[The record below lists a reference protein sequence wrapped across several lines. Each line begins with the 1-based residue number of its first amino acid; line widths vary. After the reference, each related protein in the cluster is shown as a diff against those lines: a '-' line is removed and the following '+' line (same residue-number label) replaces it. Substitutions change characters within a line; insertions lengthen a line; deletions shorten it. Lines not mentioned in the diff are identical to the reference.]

1 MEEERMVT
9 LVCLQSNALAEELQR
24 MLAET
29 GITAYLRNEYTN
41 RIIGPMC
48 DVGGVRIELA
58 ESDLESYCFGGVRI
72 AIGRTGADPSRAY
85 QPMGRQLASPAQSS
99 FGTTVMDHYG
109 TAPGLSRTAFHHTLS
124 LKLKQYA
131 QA

>member
-1 MEEERMVT
+1 MEEERLVT

-58 ESDLESYCFGGVRI
+58 ESDLEAARI
-72 AIGRTGADPSRAY
+72 VLAESGLPLAEPEQTPLGRISRWADNLPLLRNRPLEQRLWIITG
-85 QPMGRQLASPAQSS
+85 LLLV
-99 FGTTVMDHYG
+99 FL
-109 TAPGLSRTAFHHTLS
+109 GLLS
-124 LKLKQYA
+124 IILYLLS
-131 QA
+131 

>member
-58 ESDLESYCFGGVRI
+58 QSDLEAARI
-72 AIGRTGADPSRAY
+72 VLAESGLPLAEPEQTPVGHISRWADNLPLLRNRPLEQRLWIITG
-85 QPMGRQLASPAQSS
+85 LLLV
-99 FGTTVMDHYG
+99 FL
-109 TAPGLSRTAFHHTLS
+109 GLLS
-124 LKLKQYA
+124 IILYLLS
-131 QA
+131 

>member
-29 GITAYLRNEYTN
+29 GITADLRNEYTN

-58 ESDLESYCFGGVRI
+58 ESDLEAARI
-72 AIGRTGADPSRAY
+72 VLAESGLPLAEPEQTPVGRISRWADNLPLLRNRPLEQRLWIITG
-85 QPMGRQLASPAQSS
+85 LLLV
-99 FGTTVMDHYG
+99 FL
-109 TAPGLSRTAFHHTLS
+109 GLLS
-124 LKLKQYA
+124 IILYLLS
-131 QA
+131 

>member
-1 MEEERMVT
+1 MEERMVT

-24 MLAET
+24 MLAEA

-58 ESDLESYCFGGVRI
+58 ESDLEAARI
-72 AIGRTGADPSRAY
+72 VLAESGLPLAEPEQTQVGRISRWADNLPLLRNRPLEQRLWIITGLLIVFLG
-85 QPMGRQLASPAQSS
+85 M
-99 FGTTVMDHYG
+99 
-109 TAPGLSRTAFHHTLS
+109 LSIILYFLS
-124 LKLKQYA
+124 
-131 QA
+131 

>member
-58 ESDLESYCFGGVRI
+58 ESDLEAARI
-72 AIGRTGADPSRAY
+72 VLAESGLPLAEPEQTPVGRISRWADNLPLLRNRPLEQRLWVITG
-85 QPMGRQLASPAQSS
+85 LLLV
-99 FGTTVMDHYG
+99 FL
-109 TAPGLSRTAFHHTLS
+109 GLLS
-124 LKLKQYA
+124 IILYLLS
-131 QA
+131 

>member
-58 ESDLESYCFGGVRI
+58 ESDLEVARI
-72 AIGRTGADPSRAY
+72 VLAESGLPLAEPEQTPVGRISRWADNLPLLRNRPLEQRLWIIA
-85 QPMGRQLASPAQSS
+85 
-99 FGTTVMDHYG
+99 
-109 TAPGLSRTAFHHTLS
+109 GLLLVFLGLLS
-124 LKLKQYA
+124 IILYLLS
-131 QA
+131 

>member
-1 MEEERMVT
+1 MEERMVT

-24 MLAET
+24 MLAEA

-58 ESDLESYCFGGVRI
+58 ESDLEAARI
-72 AIGRTGADPSRAY
+72 VLAESGLPLAEPEQTQVGRISRWADNLPLLRNRPLEQRLWIITG
-85 QPMGRQLASPAQSS
+85 LLIV
-99 FGTTVMDHYG
+99 FL
-109 TAPGLSRTAFHHTLS
+109 GLLS
-124 LKLKQYA
+124 IILYFLS
-131 QA
+131 

>member
-58 ESDLESYCFGGVRI
+58 QSDLEAARI
-72 AIGRTGADPSRAY
+72 VLAESGLPLAEPEQTPVGRISRWADNLPLLRNRPLEQRLWIITG
-85 QPMGRQLASPAQSS
+85 LLLV
-99 FGTTVMDHYG
+99 FL
-109 TAPGLSRTAFHHTLS
+109 GLLS
-124 LKLKQYA
+124 IILYLLS
-131 QA
+131 

>member
-1 MEEERMVT
+1 MEERMVT

-24 MLAET
+24 MLAEA

-58 ESDLESYCFGGVRI
+58 ESDLEAARTVLAESGLPLAEPEQTQVGRI
-72 AIGRTGADPSRAY
+72 SRWADNLPLLRNRPLEQRLWIITGLLIVFLG
-85 QPMGRQLASPAQSS
+85 M
-99 FGTTVMDHYG
+99 
-109 TAPGLSRTAFHHTLS
+109 LSIILYFLS
-124 LKLKQYA
+124 
-131 QA
+131 

>member
-58 ESDLESYCFGGVRI
+58 ESDLEAARI
-72 AIGRTGADPSRAY
+72 VLAESGLPLAEPEQTPVGRISRWADNLPLLRNRPLEQRLWIITGLP
-85 QPMGRQLASPAQSS
+85 LV
-99 FGTTVMDHYG
+99 FL
-109 TAPGLSRTAFHHTLS
+109 GLLS
-124 LKLKQYA
+124 IILYLLS
-131 QA
+131 

>member
-1 MEEERMVT
+1 MEERMVT

-24 MLAET
+24 MLAEA

-58 ESDLESYCFGGVRI
+58 ESDLEAARI
-72 AIGRTGADPSRAY
+72 VLAESGLPLAEPEQTQVGRISRWADNLPLLRNRPLEQHLWIITG
-85 QPMGRQLASPAQSS
+85 LLLL
-99 FGTTVMDHYG
+99 FL
-109 TAPGLSRTAFHHTLS
+109 GLLS
-124 LKLKQYA
+124 IILYFLS
-131 QA
+131 

>member
-1 MEEERMVT
+1 MEERMVT

-24 MLAET
+24 MLAEA

-58 ESDLESYCFGGVRI
+58 ESDLEAARI
-72 AIGRTGADPSRAY
+72 VLAESGLPLVEPEQTQVGRISRWADNLPFLRNRPLEQRLWIITG
-85 QPMGRQLASPAQSS
+85 LLLV
-99 FGTTVMDHYG
+99 FL
-109 TAPGLSRTAFHHTLS
+109 GLLS
-124 LKLKQYA
+124 IILYLLS
-131 QA
+131 

>member
-41 RIIGPMC
+41 RIVGPMC

-58 ESDLESYCFGGVRI
+58 ESDLEAARI
-72 AIGRTGADPSRAY
+72 VLAESGLPLAEPEQTPVGRISRWADNLPLLRNRPLEQRLWIITG
-85 QPMGRQLASPAQSS
+85 LLLV
-99 FGTTVMDHYG
+99 FL
-109 TAPGLSRTAFHHTLS
+109 GLLS
-124 LKLKQYA
+124 IILYLLS
-131 QA
+131 

>member
-58 ESDLESYCFGGVRI
+58 ESDLEAARI
-72 AIGRTGADPSRAY
+72 VLAESGLPLAEPEQTPVGRISRWADNLPLLRNRPLEQRLWIITG
-85 QPMGRQLASPAQSS
+85 LLLV
-99 FGTTVMDHYG
+99 FL
-109 TAPGLSRTAFHHTLS
+109 GLLS
-124 LKLKQYA
+124 IILYLLS
-131 QA
+131 

>member
-58 ESDLESYCFGGVRI
+58 ESDLEAARI
-72 AIGRTGADPSRAY
+72 VLAESRLPLAEPEQTPVGRISRWADNLPLLRNRPLEQRLWIITG
-85 QPMGRQLASPAQSS
+85 LLLV
-99 FGTTVMDHYG
+99 FL
-109 TAPGLSRTAFHHTLS
+109 GLLS
-124 LKLKQYA
+124 IILYLLS
-131 QA
+131 

>member
-9 LVCLQSNALAEELQR
+9 LVCMQSNALAEELQR

-58 ESDLESYCFGGVRI
+58 ESDLEAARI
-72 AIGRTGADPSRAY
+72 VLAESGLPLAEPEQTPVGRISRWADNLPLLRNRPLEQRLWIITG
-85 QPMGRQLASPAQSS
+85 LLLV
-99 FGTTVMDHYG
+99 FL
-109 TAPGLSRTAFHHTLS
+109 GLLS
-124 LKLKQYA
+124 IILYLLS
-131 QA
+131 

>member
-58 ESDLESYCFGGVRI
+58 ESDLEAARI
-72 AIGRTGADPSRAY
+72 VLAESGLPLAEPEQTPLGRISRWADNLPLLRNRPLEQRLWIITG
-85 QPMGRQLASPAQSS
+85 LLLV
-99 FGTTVMDHYG
+99 FL
-109 TAPGLSRTAFHHTLS
+109 GLLS
-124 LKLKQYA
+124 IILYLLS
-131 QA
+131 

>member
-58 ESDLESYCFGGVRI
+58 ESDLEAARI
-72 AIGRTGADPSRAY
+72 V
-85 QPMGRQLASPAQSS
+85 LAQS
-99 FGTTVMDHYG
+99 
-109 TAPGLSRTAFHHTLS
+109 GLPLAEPEQTPVGRISRWADNLPLLRNRPLEQRLWIIAGLLLVFLGLLS
-124 LKLKQYA
+124 IILYLLS
-131 QA
+131 

>member
-24 MLAET
+24 MLAEI

-58 ESDLESYCFGGVRI
+58 ESDLEAARI
-72 AIGRTGADPSRAY
+72 VLAESGLPLAEPEQTPVGRISRWADNLPLLRNRPLEQRLWIITG
-85 QPMGRQLASPAQSS
+85 LLLV
-99 FGTTVMDHYG
+99 FL
-109 TAPGLSRTAFHHTLS
+109 GLLS
-124 LKLKQYA
+124 IILYLLS
-131 QA
+131 

>member
-1 MEEERMVT
+1 M

-58 ESDLESYCFGGVRI
+58 ESDLEAARI
-72 AIGRTGADPSRAY
+72 VLAESGLPLAEPEQTPVGRISRWADNLPLLRNRPLEQRLWIITG
-85 QPMGRQLASPAQSS
+85 LLLV
-99 FGTTVMDHYG
+99 FL
-109 TAPGLSRTAFHHTLS
+109 GLLS
-124 LKLKQYA
+124 IILYLLS
-131 QA
+131 

>member
-9 LVCLQSNALAEELQR
+9 LVCLQSNALAEELKR

-29 GITAYLRNEYTN
+29 GITAYVRNEYTN

-58 ESDLESYCFGGVRI
+58 ESDLEAARI
-72 AIGRTGADPSRAY
+72 VLAESGLPLAEPEQTPVGRISRWADNLPLLRNRPLEQRLWIIA
-85 QPMGRQLASPAQSS
+85 
-99 FGTTVMDHYG
+99 
-109 TAPGLSRTAFHHTLS
+109 GLLLVFLGLLS
-124 LKLKQYA
+124 IILYLLS
-131 QA
+131 

>member
-1 MEEERMVT
+1 MVT

-58 ESDLESYCFGGVRI
+58 ESDLEAARI
-72 AIGRTGADPSRAY
+72 VLAESGLPLAEPEQTPVGRISRWADNLPLLRNRPLEQRLWIITG
-85 QPMGRQLASPAQSS
+85 LLLV
-99 FGTTVMDHYG
+99 FL
-109 TAPGLSRTAFHHTLS
+109 GLLS
-124 LKLKQYA
+124 IILYLLS
-131 QA
+131 

>member
-58 ESDLESYCFGGVRI
+58 ESDLEAARI
-72 AIGRTGADPSRAY
+72 VLAESGLPLAEPEQTPVGRISRWADNLPLLRDRPLEQRLWIITG
-85 QPMGRQLASPAQSS
+85 LLLV
-99 FGTTVMDHYG
+99 FL
-109 TAPGLSRTAFHHTLS
+109 GLLS
-124 LKLKQYA
+124 IILYLLS
-131 QA
+131 

>member
-1 MEEERMVT
+1 MVT

-24 MLAET
+24 MLAEA

-58 ESDLESYCFGGVRI
+58 ESDLEAARI
-72 AIGRTGADPSRAY
+72 VLAESGLPLAEPEQTQVGRISRWADNLPLLRNRPLEQRLWIITGLLIVFLG
-85 QPMGRQLASPAQSS
+85 M
-99 FGTTVMDHYG
+99 
-109 TAPGLSRTAFHHTLS
+109 LSIILYLLS
-124 LKLKQYA
+124 
-131 QA
+131 

>member
-48 DVGGVRIELA
+48 DVGGVRIDLA
-58 ESDLESYCFGGVRI
+58 ESDLEAARI
-72 AIGRTGADPSRAY
+72 VLAESGLPLAEPEQTPVGRISRWADNLPLLRNRPLEQRLWIITG
-85 QPMGRQLASPAQSS
+85 LLLV
-99 FGTTVMDHYG
+99 FL
-109 TAPGLSRTAFHHTLS
+109 GLLS
-124 LKLKQYA
+124 IILYLLS
-131 QA
+131 

>member
-48 DVGGVRIELA
+48 DVGGVKIELA
-58 ESDLESYCFGGVRI
+58 ESDLEAARI
-72 AIGRTGADPSRAY
+72 VLAESGLPLAEPEQTPVGRISRWADNLPLLRNRPLEQRLWIITG
-85 QPMGRQLASPAQSS
+85 LLLV
-99 FGTTVMDHYG
+99 FL
-109 TAPGLSRTAFHHTLS
+109 GLLS
-124 LKLKQYA
+124 IILYLLS
-131 QA
+131 

>member
-29 GITAYLRNEYTN
+29 GITAYLRKEYTN

-58 ESDLESYCFGGVRI
+58 ESDLEAARI
-72 AIGRTGADPSRAY
+72 VLAESGLPLAEPEQTPVGRISRWADNLPLLRNRPLEQRLWIITG
-85 QPMGRQLASPAQSS
+85 LLLV
-99 FGTTVMDHYG
+99 FL
-109 TAPGLSRTAFHHTLS
+109 GLLS
-124 LKLKQYA
+124 IILYLLS
-131 QA
+131 

>member
-58 ESDLESYCFGGVRI
+58 ESDLEAARI
-72 AIGRTGADPSRAY
+72 VLAESGLPLAEPEQTPVGRISRWADNLPLLRNRPLEQRLWIITG
-85 QPMGRQLASPAQSS
+85 LLLV
-99 FGTTVMDHYG
+99 FL
-109 TAPGLSRTAFHHTLS
+109 GLLS
-124 LKLKQYA
+124 IRLYLLS
-131 QA
+131 

>member
-29 GITAYLRNEYTN
+29 GITAYLRNEYPN

-58 ESDLESYCFGGVRI
+58 ESDLEAARI
-72 AIGRTGADPSRAY
+72 VLAESGLPLAEPEQTPVGRISRWADNLPLLRNRPLEQRLWIITG
-85 QPMGRQLASPAQSS
+85 LLLV
-99 FGTTVMDHYG
+99 FL
-109 TAPGLSRTAFHHTLS
+109 GLLS
-124 LKLKQYA
+124 IILYLLS
-131 QA
+131 

>member
-58 ESDLESYCFGGVRI
+58 ESDLEAARI
-72 AIGRTGADPSRAY
+72 VLAESGLPLAEPEQTPVGRISRWADNLPLLRNRPLEQRLWIITG
-85 QPMGRQLASPAQSS
+85 LLLI
-99 FGTTVMDHYG
+99 FL
-109 TAPGLSRTAFHHTLS
+109 GLLS
-124 LKLKQYA
+124 IILYLLS
-131 QA
+131 

>member
-58 ESDLESYCFGGVRI
+58 ESDLEAARI
-72 AIGRTGADPSRAY
+72 VCSSACKAMLWQKNSNECLPRQASR
-85 QPMGRQLASPAQSS
+85 PICVMNTP
-99 FGTTVMDHYG
+99 TV
-109 TAPGLSRTAFHHTLS
+109 S
-124 LKLKQYA
+124 
-131 QA
+131 

>member
-58 ESDLESYCFGGVRI
+58 ESDLEAARI
-72 AIGRTGADPSRAY
+72 VLAESGLPLAEPEQTPVGRISRWADNLLLLRNRSLEQRLWIITG
-85 QPMGRQLASPAQSS
+85 LLLV
-99 FGTTVMDHYG
+99 FL
-109 TAPGLSRTAFHHTLS
+109 GLLS
-124 LKLKQYA
+124 IILYLLS
-131 QA
+131 

>member
-1 MEEERMVT
+1 MKEERMVT

-58 ESDLESYCFGGVRI
+58 ESDLEAARI
-72 AIGRTGADPSRAY
+72 VLAESGLPLAEPEQTPVGRISRWADNLPLLRNRPLEQRLWIITG
-85 QPMGRQLASPAQSS
+85 LLLV
-99 FGTTVMDHYG
+99 FL
-109 TAPGLSRTAFHHTLS
+109 GLLS
-124 LKLKQYA
+124 IILYLLS
-131 QA
+131 

>member
-9 LVCLQSNALAEELQR
+9 LVCLQSNALAEELER

-58 ESDLESYCFGGVRI
+58 ESDLEAARI
-72 AIGRTGADPSRAY
+72 VLAESGLPLAEPEQTPVGRISRWADNLPLLRNRPLEQRLWIITG
-85 QPMGRQLASPAQSS
+85 LLLV
-99 FGTTVMDHYG
+99 FL
-109 TAPGLSRTAFHHTLS
+109 GLLS
-124 LKLKQYA
+124 IILYLLS
-131 QA
+131 

>member
-9 LVCLQSNALAEELQR
+9 LVCLQSNTLAEELQR

-58 ESDLESYCFGGVRI
+58 ESDLEAARI
-72 AIGRTGADPSRAY
+72 VLAESGLPLAEPEQTPVGRISRWADNLPLLRNRPLEQRLWIIA
-85 QPMGRQLASPAQSS
+85 
-99 FGTTVMDHYG
+99 
-109 TAPGLSRTAFHHTLS
+109 GLLLVFLGLLS
-124 LKLKQYA
+124 IILYLLS
-131 QA
+131 

>member
-1 MEEERMVT
+1 MEERMVT

-24 MLAET
+24 MLAEA

-58 ESDLESYCFGGVRI
+58 ESDLEAARI
-72 AIGRTGADPSRAY
+72 VLAESGLPLAEPEQTQVGRISRWADNLPLLRNRPLEQRLWIITG
-85 QPMGRQLASPAQSS
+85 LLLL
-99 FGTTVMDHYG
+99 FL
-109 TAPGLSRTAFHHTLS
+109 GLLS
-124 LKLKQYA
+124 IILYFLS
-131 QA
+131 

>member
-58 ESDLESYCFGGVRI
+58 ESDLEAARI
-72 AIGRTGADPSRAY
+72 VLAESGLPLAEPEQTPVGRIGRWADNLPLLRNRPLEQRLWIITG
-85 QPMGRQLASPAQSS
+85 LLLV
-99 FGTTVMDHYG
+99 FL
-109 TAPGLSRTAFHHTLS
+109 GLLS
-124 LKLKQYA
+124 IILYLLS
-131 QA
+131 

>member
-58 ESDLESYCFGGVRI
+58 ESDLEAARI
-72 AIGRTGADPSRAY
+72 VLAESGLPLVEPEQTPVGRISRWADNLPLLRNRPLEQRLWIIA
-85 QPMGRQLASPAQSS
+85 
-99 FGTTVMDHYG
+99 
-109 TAPGLSRTAFHHTLS
+109 GLLLVFLGLLS
-124 LKLKQYA
+124 IILYLLS
-131 QA
+131 

>member
-58 ESDLESYCFGGVRI
+58 ESDLEAARI
-72 AIGRTGADPSRAY
+72 VLAESGLPLAEPEQTPVGRISRWADNLPLLRNRPLEQRLWIIA
-85 QPMGRQLASPAQSS
+85 
-99 FGTTVMDHYG
+99 
-109 TAPGLSRTAFHHTLS
+109 GLLLVFLGLLS
-124 LKLKQYA
+124 IIIYLLS
-131 QA
+131 